1 MRTWTTFAE
10 SDPEARA
17 VLTRL
22 PELRGQPKEY
32 RSAMQELGKHLGACI
47 HRELPSGTR
56 DVRVVCTVEDADFL
70 ANGVIQKLEE
80 KGLNIYLLCL
90 WNKSI
95 KEHGIS
101 ISPVLKTYQEEKG
114 QHSPVLVVVKSIIS
128 GACVVKTN
136 ITRAVSTSNP
146 ERVFVVS
153 PVMLEGAE
161 DKLSAVFPKR
171 ISNKFEYI
179 HFATDTGKEGDN
191 VVPGIGGSVYE
202 LLGLGNSS
210 TKNKYTPQIVKD
222 RRRKLFPITV
232 STPGSSGPLMSDHL
246 GVGISGT
253 AGSRTSPAHNIKV
266 KSQVQRRK
274 GGLSSRT
281 RPAYN
286 TKVKR

>member
-10 SDPEARA
+10 SDPEACA
-17 VLTRL
+17 VLTKL
-22 PELRGQPKEY
+22 PELSGKPGEY
-32 RSAMQELGKHLGACI
+32 RSAMEELGKHLGTCI

-80 KGLNIYLLCL
+80 NGLKTYLLCL

-136 ITRAVSTSNP
+136 ITRAVSISNP

-153 PVMLEGAE
+153 PVMLKGAE

-179 HFATDTGKEGDN
+179 HFATDTDKVGNN

-202 LLGLGNSS
+202 LLGLGDSS
-210 TKNKYTPQIVKD
+210 TKNKYMPQIVKD
-222 RRRKLFPITV
+222 RRRKLFPVTV
-232 STPGSSGPLMSDHL
+232 STPGSGGPLMSDHL
-246 GVGISGT
+246 GVGTSGT
-253 AGSRTSPAHNIKV
+253 TG
-266 KSQVQRRK
+266 
-274 GGLSSRT
+274 SRT
-281 RPAYN
+281 RPARN
-286 TKVKR
+286 KKVKR

>member
-1 MRTWTTFAE
+1 MRTWTPFAE

-17 VLTRL
+17 VLTKL
-22 PELRGQPKEY
+22 PELSGKPEEY
-32 RSAMQELGKHLGACI
+32 RSAMQKLGKHLGTCI
-47 HRELPSGTR
+47 HGKLPSSTT

-80 KGLNIYLLCL
+80 KGLKTYLLCL
-90 WNKSI
+90 WNESI

-101 ISPVLKTYQEEKG
+101 ISPILKTYQEEIG
-114 QHSPVLVVVKSIIS
+114 QHNPVLIVVKSIIS

-136 ITRAVSTSNP
+136 ITRAVSISNP

-153 PVMLEGAE
+153 PVMFKGAE
-161 DKLSAVFPKR
+161 DKLSEVFPKR
-171 ISNKFEYI
+171 ISDKFEYI
-179 HFATDTGKEGDN
+179 HFATDTDKEENN

-222 RRRKLFPITV
+222 RRRKLFRVTASATV
-232 STPGSSGPLMSDHL
+232 NSGPMMSEHL
-246 GVGISGT
+246 GIGT
-253 AGSRTSPAHNIKV
+253 SRVAGSRTSPA
-266 KSQVQRRK
+266 R
-274 GGLSSRT
+274 
-281 RPAYN
+281 N